1 VRKLRIGLA
10 QACRSG
16 HGLSARARL
25 LDRLRAE
32 WGFTLIELA
41 IASILLLTV
50 GPPVVAVIVTSSQL
64 GAKDL
69 RQSSADALAAAK
81 IEVIRGMP
89 YDSIGFPGGN
99 PPGTITGSNQ
109 LFYGPSTLNGQAITI
124 AYQITYVDDHGAKT
138 QTYADYK
145 RVVVTVT
152 RTSDGTVLATKTTN
166 VAALT
171 GAPDGGSE
179 YLDIRRL
186 LVDMATGNPPLSNVS
201 VSIANGPS
209 APRAGTTN
217 SAGSVIFPLL
227 APDTNTSNYYDVT
240 AALAGYSTY
249 PGDLPYAGTGSP
261 AISLEQINHL
271 TGYDDLQTIHMYQN
285 GSVVTVT
292 VYKSDG
298 VTPFPSAATVYMG
311 ANTGLAGNTATAT
324 VGSPTSASISQL
336 QLGNSYVSPT
346 VSTIS
351 IYPANYAFSGQY
363 GTAAS
368 MTYANPQL
376 TVAVPNNYPT
386 DLTKTV
392 KLIMYANPVT
402 SNTTLTVT
410 VKRGASNVQN
420 AHVEVSSAATGVA
433 NAPSVYLWGNTNSS
447 GQAVF
452 IIPKG
457 TGFTIKATDARASTA
472 SLTAQNFSAAG
483 STSTATVTITP

>member
-1 VRKLRIGLA
+1 MR
-10 QACRSG
+10 
-16 HGLSARARL
+16 ARAILALAAGL
-25 LDRLRAE
+25 LRRARGE
-32 WGFTLIELA
+32 RGFTLIELA
-41 IASILLLTV
+41 IASVLLLTI
-50 GPPVVAVIVTSSQL
+50 GPPVVAVLVSSSQM
-64 GAKDL
+64 GRQDL
-69 RQSSADALAAAK
+69 IQSSADALATSK
-81 IEVIRGMP
+81 MELIRGMP
-89 YDSIGFPGGN
+89 YDNIGFSNGN
-99 PPGTITGSNQ
+99 PPGIITASTPA
-109 LFYGPSTLNGQAITI
+109 LLYTSTLNGQAISI
-124 AYQITYVDDHGAKT
+124 SYQISYVNDHGAAT

-145 RVVVTVT
+145 RVVVTIT
-152 RTSDGTVLATKTTN
+152 RTSDSKVLSTKTTDVTN
-166 VAALT
+166 LT
-171 GAPDGGSE
+171 GLADGGSD
-179 YLDIRRL
+179 YLDIRRTV
-186 LVDMATGNPPLSNVS
+186 VDMATGNPPLSNVT

-209 APRAGTTN
+209 APRTDYTN
-217 SAGSVIFPLL
+217 SVGNVIFPLL
-227 APDTNTSNYYDVT
+227 APNTSTSNFYDVT
-240 AALAGYSTY
+240 ASLSGYSTY
-249 PGDLPYAGTGSP
+249 PADLPYSGTGSP
-261 AISLEQINHL
+261 AISLEQINDL
-271 TGYDDLQTIHMYQN
+271 TGFDDNQTIHLYKN
-285 GSVVTVT
+285 GAVVTVT

-298 VTPFPSAATVYMG
+298 VTPFPSAAAVYMG

-363 GTAAS
+363 GTAGS

-376 TVAVPNNYPT
+376 TVSVPNNYPT

-420 AHVEVSSAATGVA
+420 AHVEVSSAATTVA

-457 TGFTIKATDARASTA
+457 KAFTIKATDARASTA
-472 SLTAQNFSAAG
+472 SLTNQDFSAAG